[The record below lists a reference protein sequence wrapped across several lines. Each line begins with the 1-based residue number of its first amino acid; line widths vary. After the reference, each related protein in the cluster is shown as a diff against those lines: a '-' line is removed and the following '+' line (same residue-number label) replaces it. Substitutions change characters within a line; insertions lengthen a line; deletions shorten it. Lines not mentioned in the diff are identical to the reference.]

1 MQQKKFISFLM
12 VLTLIT
18 SLFTPIS
25 ANAQDMGTITVSTV
39 EAAAG
44 HTVDVP
50 VRIDSNPGILGA
62 TLTFAF
68 PNELTLLE
76 GINGDAFNAH
86 SMTPPGVLTSPCNFV
101 WDGQDLAG
109 NDILDGVILTLKFR
123 IPDDAQAGETYNISV
138 SYDEGGIQDNNLNP
152 LTPALVNGSINITD
166 ITYGDLNSDNRINT
180 ADVILMRRHIALGY
194 EQTINEFA
202 ADVNRDDKINTADV
216 ILTRRFIT
224 GDYGITL
231 PYTGNTTP
239 DEPTPDNT
247 VKFAAKYL
255 AATVEF
261 NNSTVSVKNE
271 GTSKTTAYMMAD
283 NYEVYVNGVLME
295 AGTDDAIVATALAA
309 TNKRGTVTLI
319 DSAEPAADG
328 HYDKIMVD
336 LYTAAQVTDVR
347 TMNSYAVIDTTAGQ
361 IRWTPDDGNVD
372 IFKNGALID
381 YTDVKVDDVVLIL
394 ADPTVSVTN
403 SERAKLYVSDTKVTG
418 TAIAR
423 DTTTNRESITLDNG
437 VEYMFADYTDTLDL
451 GVEYTLFLD
460 AMGYIYMYEQTP
472 NPIGIVL
479 SMYKSAGDD
488 NETVRL
494 VDTTGET
501 VEYEVRDAATATA
514 IRTKVGVPAGGNINK
529 IMAASEIPNR
539 VISYTISNGKLNFDA
554 DQSSTTLLNTDATTA
569 LEYKAS
575 TGKLGKYAVSA
586 TDTTII
592 NLEQY
597 LNGGSI
603 STISV
608 DALEDEFTYDA
619 YIFNRNSNTGV
630 CGFVVMTRGINT
642 LRAKSTLAIVTK
654 TGKVALNEDGEEC
667 DLIEVARNGE
677 SGIEVLLE
685 AGLAENLRE
694 GSIIMYSVGDYG
706 YVERNFANDYFKVI
720 YSPEDTY
727 GDLDAAMF
735 AADVRDFTA
744 TAGGEVVAGNDQNP
758 VEAGIQGYTL
768 ISNAAG
774 TADDVEIF
782 FGPVYRATTTV
793 VDVLTG
799 KDANGY
805 TDADEAES
813 ITIGDANV
821 YTVDYG
827 MEPGYGERVSMG
839 GITQSS
845 SFYNIMYKTGDDTK
859 SIIDWSKRLND
870 YELDRKT
877 AMVFVR
883 IVDGITKDVVYFIAD

>member
-1 MQQKKFISFLM
+1 M

-152 LTPALVNGSINITD
+152 LTPALVNGSINITN

-239 DEPTPDNT
+239 DEPTPDEPTPDNA
-247 VKFAAKYL
+247 VKFAAIDMQ
-255 AATVEF
+255 AF
-261 NNSTVSVKNE
+261 NPTSDIEISVKNE
-271 GTSKTTAYMMAD
+271 GSSKTTRYKMAI
-283 NYEVYVNGVLME
+283 NEYGAPAYEVYVNDTLMDTASNAAIIAE
-295 AGTDDAIVATALAA
+295 ALSSI
-309 TNKRGTVTLI
+309 NRRGTVCLI
-319 DSAEPAADG
+319 DSEEPAADG
-328 HYDKIMVD
+328 YYDKIMVD

-347 TMNSYAVIDTTAGQ
+347 TMNSYAVIDTTAGP

-423 DTTTNRESITLDNG
+423 DTTANHESVTLDNG
-437 VEYMFADYTDTLDL
+437 VEYMFAGYPDTLDL

-460 AMGYIYMYEQTP
+460 AMGYIYMYEQAP

-479 SMYKSAGDD
+479 SMYKRAGDD

-501 VEYEVRDAATATA
+501 VEYEVKDAATATA
-514 IRTKVGVPAGGNINK
+514 IRTKVGVSAGGNINK
-529 IMAASEIPNR
+529 ITEVSEIPNR
-539 VISYTISNGKLNFDA
+539 VISYTISNGKLNFDT
-554 DQSSTTLLNTDATTA
+554 DQSGTNLVNTGATTD
-569 LEYKAS
+569 LEYRAS
-575 TGKLGKYAVSA
+575 TEKLGKYAIST
-586 TDTTII
+586 TDTTVI
-592 NLEQY
+592 NLEPY

-619 YIFNRNSNTGV
+619 YIFDRNPNTSV
-630 CGFVVMTRGINT
+630 CRFVVMTRGINT
-642 LRAKSTLAIVTK
+642 LRAKSALAIVTK
-654 TGKVALNEDGEEC
+654 TGKVALNEYGEEC

-694 GSIIMYSVGDYG
+694 GSIIMYSVGDGG
-706 YVERNFANDYFKVI
+706 YVEDISNYFKVI
-720 YSPEDTY
+720 YAPEDTY
-727 GDLDAAMF
+727 AGLDVAVIEGTNANGK
-735 AADVRDFTA
+735 FTA
-744 TAGGEVVAGNDQNP
+744 TAGGAVVAGN
-758 VEAGIQGYTL
+758 GGYTL

-799 KDANGY
+799 KDANGF
-805 TDADEAES
+805 TDADDAES

-883 IVDGITKDVVYFIAD
+883 IVDGVTKDVVYFIAD